1 MTEDPAGW
9 VRGGSARRV
18 ALIVRF
24 VMELALLIGAFA
36 AAWRLTT
43 GGWQWASGI
52 AAVVVVAVV
61 WALFLSPKAEYPLPE
76 AARLAIETALVSA
89 VAILLSVGGLTA
101 VAVIGF
107 LIWLADR
114 IAVSVL
120 DPHRGRR
127 PTHHR

>member
-1 MTEDPAGW
+1 MTDDPAGW
-9 VRGGSARRV
+9 VRGGAARRV

-43 GGWQWASGI
+43 GGWQWATGI

-61 WALFLSPKAEYPLPE
+61 WALFLSPKAEYQLPE
-76 AARLAIETALVSA
+76 IVRIASETALVAA
-89 VAILLSVGGLTA
+89 VAILLAVGGLTV
-101 VAVIGF
+101 VAVVGF
-107 LIWLADR
+107 LVWLADR

-120 DPHRGRR
+120 DPHRGQR
-127 PTHHR
+127 PANPR